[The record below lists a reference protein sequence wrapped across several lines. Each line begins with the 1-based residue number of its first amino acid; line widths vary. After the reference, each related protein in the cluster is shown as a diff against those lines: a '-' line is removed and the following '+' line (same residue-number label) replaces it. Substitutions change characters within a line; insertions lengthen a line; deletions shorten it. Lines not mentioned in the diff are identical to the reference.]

1 MARGTV
7 TPGRGDI
14 VYLNL
19 DTPAW
24 HGRLGPRSGSGGSGG
39 GQRGPALVLSPTA
52 YNEATGHLIACPI
65 VHQTLSYPFEV
76 ALPTG
81 AGVAGVILSDQPARL
96 DWRSRRA
103 DFAAR
108 APKSTLEEVLGKLGA
123 ILA

>member
-24 HGRLGPRSGSGGSGG
+24 HGRLGPRTGG
-39 GQRGPALVLSPTA
+39 GGRGPALVLSPTA
-52 YNEATGHLIACPI
+52 YNDATGHLIACPI
-65 VHQTLSYPFEV
+65 VHQTLGYPFEV
-76 ALPTG
+76 PLPEG
-81 AGVAGVILSDQPARL
+81 SGVAGVILSDQPARL

-123 ILA
+123 ILE